1 MYEVDKGKA
10 KSAITA
16 MFTFSASGKVVPPML
31 IYPYQR
37 LPSVIVNS
45 VPDNWGIGHSDNGW
59 MKAEL
64 FYEYIVNVFNTYL
77 MENKV
82 TLPVILFVD
91 GHKSHLSYQ
100 LSTLYSELQI
110 VLVAL
115 YPNATQIFQP
125 ADVAAFRPIKAGWKQ
140 ALSKWRKG
148 HPTEAVTRECVAPLL
163 KEVVEGIKPETLK
176 NGFKACGLYPW
187 KSEAID
193 FSKCLGKE
201 IKNKGESNTPKP
213 TIILEQF
220 ERIVGDEMLD
230 KFENIESVVDSN
242 AEHPLF
248 YTLYRVWDEFKRNES
263 ESGDL
268 TDVIVDRQAESN
280 AHSLP
285 SKSQGGLTYDN
296 DSLQG
301 NGF

>member
-1 MYEVDKGKA
+1 MTAAISCVSEADIKNWFRNIEDVLREENVLDILKNPDRIFNGDETNFQLCPKNSKVLAPLGSKNVYEVDKGKA

-16 MFTFSASGKVVPPML
+16 MFTFSASGKVVPSMML

-64 FYEYIVNVFNTYL
+64 FYEYIANVFNTYL

-100 LSTLYSELQI
+100 LSTLCSELQI

-115 YPNATQIFQP
+115 YPNATRILQP

-140 ALSKWRKG
+140 ALLKWRKG

-163 KEVVEGIKPETLK
+163 KEVVQ
-176 NGFKACGLYPW
+176 
-187 KSEAID
+187 
-193 FSKCLGKE
+193 
-201 IKNKGESNTPKP
+201 KG
-213 TIILEQF
+213 
-220 ERIVGDEMLD
+220 
-230 KFENIESVVDSN
+230 
-242 AEHPLF
+242 
-248 YTLYRVWDEFKRNES
+248 
-263 ESGDL
+263 
-268 TDVIVDRQAESN
+268 
-280 AHSLP
+280 
-285 SKSQGGLTYDN
+285 
-296 DSLQG
+296 
-301 NGF
+301 